1 MNQLVPVFF
10 GRNPDWGSTFRS
22 IYSAFITSQQVL
34 ELLFPSAV
42 PINPGTWMEQYSE
55 AFHQPPG
62 LMILQLLLPYLQ
74 LYMGGLNLEC
84 QAHHLLAQLED
95 GKSSEAEPEFQEAHA
110 GNKEKPFSTQAM
122 PLSGNRSSM
131 GSGAEIFV
139 GDSVDCLFLQSS
151 HPVCHVGIFSPLAT
165 DSLPMPT
172 PGLESHQGAAL
183 VASEGAAPSP
193 EAELKSS
200 TPKVSAPSSTIPL
213 YNQRVGDSCSIHV
226 HLENQRRME
235 YKNIVVTCQDRA
247 PAVIRRA
254 LQEHL
259 LNEEDPE
266 DFELLQ
272 IVSEHKMLRI
282 PADGNVFYAIN
293 PRVDFDFVL
302 RKRVTRKWANRKT
315 KEATESKDSGTNSV
329 TNSSSLLPHYN
340 EQAEDS
346 SFVQVHLEEQTKRD
360 SQRILVS
367 GLAGLP
373 PA

>member
-22 IYSAFITSQQVL
+22 IYSGFITSQQVL

-74 LYMGGLNLEC
+74 LYMGGLNLER

-95 GKSSEAEPEFQEAHA
+95 GKSSEAEPEFQEA
-110 GNKEKPFSTQAM
+110 
-122 PLSGNRSSM
+122 R
-131 GSGAEIFV
+131 
-139 GDSVDCLFLQSS
+139 
-151 HPVCHVGIFSPLAT
+151 AT

-172 PGLESHQGAAL
+172 PGLEPHQGAAL

-200 TPKVSAPSSTIPL
+200 SPEVSALSSTVPL

-235 YKNIVVTCQDRA
+235 YKNIVVSHSAGD
-247 PAVIRRA
+247 PLGA
-254 LQEHL
+254 LTGEGREH
-259 LNEEDPE
+259 
-266 DFELLQ
+266 
-272 IVSEHKMLRI
+272 
-282 PADGNVFYAIN
+282 
-293 PRVDFDFVL
+293 
-302 RKRVTRKWANRKT
+302 
-315 KEATESKDSGTNSV
+315 
-329 TNSSSLLPHYN
+329 SL
-340 EQAEDS
+340 D
-346 SFVQVHLEEQTKRD
+346 
-360 SQRILVS
+360 
-367 GLAGLP
+367 
-373 PA
+373 